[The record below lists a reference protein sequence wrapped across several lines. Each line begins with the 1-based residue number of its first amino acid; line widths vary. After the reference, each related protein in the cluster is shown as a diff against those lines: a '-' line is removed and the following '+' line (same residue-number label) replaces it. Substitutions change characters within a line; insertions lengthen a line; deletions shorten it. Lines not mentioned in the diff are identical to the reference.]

1 MTQLYQSKMFA
12 NGSTTLPQPVSEAL
26 AVKAGDTGHFVISK
40 KGVQIVK
47 AQSVTETTDV
57 LARSGQF

>member
-1 MTQLYQSKMFA
+1 MLESKVFA
-12 NGSTTLPQPVSEAL
+12 NGSTTLPQPVREAFG
-26 AVKAGDTGHFVISK
+26 VKAVDTVRFFISK

-57 LARSGQF
+57 LARSGQS

>member
-1 MTQLYQSKMFA
+1 MLESKVFA
-12 NGSTTLPQPVSEAL
+12 NGSATLPQPVREAL
-26 AVKAGDTGHFVISK
+26 GVKAGDTVHFVNSK

-57 LARSGQF
+57 LARSGQS

>member
-1 MTQLYQSKMFA
+1 MLQSKVFA
-12 NGSTTLPQPVSEAL
+12 NSSTTLPQPVREAL
-26 AVKAGDTGHFVISK
+26 AVKAGDTVRFFISK

-57 LARSGQF
+57 LARSGQS

>member
-1 MTQLYQSKMFA
+1 MLQSKVFA
-12 NGSTTLPQPVSEAL
+12 NSSTILPQPVREAL
-26 AVKAGDTGHFVISK
+26 TVNAADTVSFVISE

-57 LARSGQF
+57 LARNGQS